1 MVVTS
6 ENERWT
12 GIQVFTVGLCFL
24 LTVLDGADVIVVSL
38 VAPILIEQW
47 QVNEAA
53 FGLVFSSGLI
63 GMTAGSLFLAPFAD
77 RWGRKPLVLVSTTII
92 AVSMLASALAMSVTQ
107 LLVLRLITG
116 IGIGGILA
124 TSATYASE
132 FAPRKYAAA
141 AVMTILSG
149 YPTGAMLMGLT
160 ANYLL
165 PHFGW
170 QSLFILAGLCSALL
184 IPITY
189 FFAPESIDFLLNRQK
204 EGDLERANKVLAA
217 QRREALSAYPIKQQG
232 TMQGNPFMSLFRR
245 DTWATTLLFWVSFIG
260 AFFVVYFL
268 LSWIPKMATNSGY
281 SLQTAIYGSAIF
293 NGGAII
299 GLLLVGWLTARWNL
313 GKVIATLYFLA
324 TVAMVTFAQW
334 NTPEIIYYGVLFAI
348 GFFQQSGNGALYAA
362 VTQVYSTD
370 MKTTALGWA
379 VGVGRGGAVLGPA
392 AGGVALSAGMSVSWM
407 FVVFSLPLLVTAA
420 CALTIG
426 IKHFS
431 KPA

>member
-1 MVVTS
+1 
-6 ENERWT
+6 
-12 GIQVFTVGLCFL
+12 
-24 LTVLDGADVIVVSL
+24 
-38 VAPILIEQW
+38 
-47 QVNEAA
+47 
-53 FGLVFSSGLI
+53 
-63 GMTAGSLFLAPFAD
+63 
-77 RWGRKPLVLVSTTII
+77 
-92 AVSMLASALAMSVTQ
+92 
-107 LLVLRLITG
+107 
-116 IGIGGILA
+116 
-124 TSATYASE
+124 
-132 FAPRKYAAA
+132 
-141 AVMTILSG
+141 
-149 YPTGAMLMGLT
+149 
-160 ANYLL
+160 
-165 PHFGW
+165 
-170 QSLFILAGLCSALL
+170 
-184 IPITY
+184 
-189 FFAPESIDFLLNRQK
+189 
-204 EGDLERANKVLAA
+204 
-217 QRREALSAYPIKQQG
+217 
-232 TMQGNPFMSLFRR
+232 MQGNPFMSLFRR